1 MINAKTKIIK
11 IKAVLRKQ
19 RLNKVATANEFAAWL
34 EGNEKL
40 LEQIEYFKLLVISI
54 MSCGR
59 T

>member
-1 MINAKTKIIK
+1 MINAKTKTIK

-19 RLNKVATANEFAAWL
+19 RLNKVAAANEFAAWL

-40 LEQIEYFKLLVISI
+40 LEQIEYFKLLVIFI